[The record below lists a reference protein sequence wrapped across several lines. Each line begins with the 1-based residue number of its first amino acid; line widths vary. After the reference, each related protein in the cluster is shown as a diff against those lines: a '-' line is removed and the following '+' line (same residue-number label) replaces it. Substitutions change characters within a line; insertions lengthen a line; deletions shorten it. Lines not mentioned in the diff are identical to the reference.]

1 MSNFLRNRFLQAAL
15 TALVACLPCAA
26 WALLPIEHWQQA
38 DGAQVWL
45 IHSPDIPML
54 GAQIQFPG
62 GLLHEP
68 PDKPGLHQAHIAMS
82 AKGVQAQGK
91 QAALDENALGQA
103 WADLGA
109 TFAPMWDRASTGYL
123 FQSLTEPDLLAQAV
137 DLAARQMA
145 APLWP
150 ETAWQRDRQR
160 AIAALKEED
169 TRPPRRAAKAFA
181 RALYGSHPYGRQA
194 TPEGLARLQLADIA
208 AFHRHTV
215 VACRARVA
223 LVGAINRAQ
232 ADALVTRLL
241 APLRQ
246 QQKNTPAQ
254 CTALPKIPAPAPL
267 PAAQRVDIA
276 FEAAQAQIF
285 IGQPVDISRAS
296 PHYFAALAGNHILG
310 GGGFTSR
317 LTAEVREKRG
327 LSYSVYSRFAP
338 ADDAAQFSIGLQTR
352 PDQAAQA
359 LDVAQQTL
367 RRFIAE
373 GPSAEELQS
382 AKDNLI
388 GSFALR
394 VDSNDKLLMNLANI
408 AAHGLPLDY
417 LEQWSGNI
425 EKLTVAEVKTAMQR
439 FLALYPEYQNTA
451 PLPEGFHWK
460 WYFAFHHL
468 GDESVADQVARY
480 RAGLLTR
487 QSLTE
492 RLGWILPG
500 VGIQTIAHRIAAT
513 DLNAQ
518 LAYQDQIVDF
528 HRQIR
533 EFYYP
538 YLFNEQIFSNKDF
551 INRPQFVS
559 RQNDASLD
567 NRLWGALLLP
577 WLIGLWGILRI
588 GPFRFRTI

>member
-1 MSNFLRNRFLQAAL
+1 MSNFLPNRFLQAAL
-15 TALVACLPCAA
+15 TALATCLPCTT
-26 WALLPIEHWQQA
+26 WALLPIEHWQQE

-82 AKGVQAQGK
+82 AKGVQAQGAQGEGE

-109 TFAPMWDRASTGYL
+109 TLAPMWDRASTGYL
-123 FQSLTEPDLLAQAV
+123 FRSLTDPDLLAQAV
-137 DLAARQMA
+137 ELAARQMA

-150 ETAWQRDRQR
+150 EAAWQRERQR
-160 AIAALKEED
+160 AIAALKEEN
-169 TRPPRRAAKAFA
+169 TRPPRLAAKAFA
-181 RALYGSHPYGRQA
+181 RALYGSHPYGHQA
-194 TPEGLARLQLADIA
+194 TPESLARLQLADIV

-241 APLRQ
+241 APLREQ
-246 QQKNTPAQ
+246 QNVANNPVNTPAQ
-254 CTALPKIPAPAPL
+254 CTALPKIPAPAPAPL
-267 PAAQRVDIA
+267 PAAQRVDIDFA
-276 FEAAQAQIF
+276 AAQAQVF

-296 PHYFAALAGNHILG
+296 PHYFAALVGNHILG

-373 GPSAEELQS
+373 GPDEKELQA

-425 EKLTVAEVKTAMQR
+425 EKLTVAEVKAAMQR
-439 FLALYPEYQNTA
+439 LVQPDRLVTVVLGAAA
-451 PLPEGFHWK
+451 PAGAQKAP
-460 WYFAFHHL
+460 
-468 GDESVADQVARY
+468 DADAPAR
-480 RAGLLTR
+480 
-487 QSLTE
+487 
-492 RLGWILPG
+492 
-500 VGIQTIAHRIAAT
+500 
-513 DLNAQ
+513 
-518 LAYQDQIVDF
+518 
-528 HRQIR
+528 
-533 EFYYP
+533 
-538 YLFNEQIFSNKDF
+538 
-551 INRPQFVS
+551 
-559 RQNDASLD
+559 
-567 NRLWGALLLP
+567 
-577 WLIGLWGILRI
+577 
-588 GPFRFRTI
+588 